1 MIQSKTPAERKEEN
15 KRLIRAFFFLVL
27 PFALLTQIIRQL
39 GYISL
44 TVSFIILIAGELL
57 LLWLFSRP
65 SKKRRGLN
73 GKESSGPCPAPPGN
87 QRVQVQDLRAAS
99 SKG

>member
-65 SKKRRGLN
+65 SKK
-73 GKESSGPCPAPPGN
+73 KEGIKWQRKFRTLPSAPW
-87 QRVQVQDLRAAS
+87 
-99 SKG
+99 